1 MKRTWCRE
9 RADGIEMRLRVHPGT
24 RCNQVVGAYG
34 DRLKVNIASPPVG
47 GKANEAL
54 IAFLARE
61 FATARSQIEIVSG
74 QRTPDKR
81 VVIRTPYQ
89 APVWCGSDRG
99 T

>member
-24 RCNQVVGAYG
+24 HSNQVVGPYG
-34 DRLKVNIASPPVG
+34 DRLKLNIASPPIG

-54 IAFLARE
+54 ISFLARE
-61 FATARSQIEIVSG
+61 FATARSQVEIISG
-74 QRTPDKR
+74 QRIRDKR
-81 VVIRTPYQ
+81 VVIRTPFR
-89 APVWCGSDRG
+89 APGWCGSDPG